1 MVFQRNGSTF
11 DSTLTNIFQR
21 WGKRKILHSICPRV
35 LLFIKYFW
43 IGIHS
48 LLYIYIYIYIC
59 ICIKNP
65 FYPCLSHRAVGFFC
79 ILLQNIKRDVFA
91 YIDIVSSPFLERRN
105 TITFF
110 GHPSRA
116 PVNLIWDSSILSAFE
131 ISLINRFSNWTGF
144 FLYSS
149 NGTPRVNSTCSQVF
163 GGGGGGGGGGGEW
176 ISFLGSVQ
184 VCIVYVYVGLLILNE
199 VLVSILTGNVIPS
212 TISL

>member
-1 MVFQRNGSTF
+1 M
-11 DSTLTNIFQR
+11 D
-21 WGKRKILHSICPRV
+21 LHSIQPRQ
-35 LLFIKYFW
+35 IYFKDGEKEKSC
-43 IGIHS
+43 IAFVRASCSSSNIFGLAYIPY
-48 LLYIYIYIYIC
+48 YIYIYIYICIC

-163 GGGGGGGGGGGEW
+163 GGGGAGGGGEW